1 MTLRV
6 AVVGILAIACA
17 SMRCHAATSCAS
29 TIAGV
34 RTLLADE
41 SFALE
46 WRETT
51 MDDEKPLVLSV
62 LERDGILFLVFV
74 KTGEGLWAEGAA
86 IVCRDGD
93 ALEAKLAARDLR
105 VGPAA
110 NWVVRYAF
118 SNGAQFRL
126 TRAAPQRLRIETSG
140 WSGVFACYP
149 NRPVM

>member
-1 MTLRV
+1 MFIREVLAL
-6 AVVGILAIACA
+6 AVACA
-17 SMRCHAATSCAS
+17 CMQCHGASSCAS
-29 TIAGV
+29 TIAGL
-34 RTLLADE
+34 RSLLADE

-86 IVCRDGD
+86 LVCRDGE
-93 ALEAKLAARDLR
+93 ALEAKLSAQDLK

-110 NWVVRYAF
+110 GWAVRYAF
-118 SNGAQFRL
+118 ANGAQFRL
-126 TRAAPQRLRIETSG
+126 TRAAPQRLRIETAG
-140 WSGVFACYP
+140 WSGVFACP
-149 NRPVM
+149 ATRNDP